1 MRKKH
6 LPTLSILL
14 AILLS
19 AICSF
24 VPQALADA
32 SERVPAKIQALLIA
46 KLLVFNK
53 GISDGGHI
61 SIYVIGAPE
70 FAAEMKKAVG
80 KKIGKSRLVAISE
93 GTSLPSSWKP
103 SAIYLGDA
111 SKVEEVIAYT
121 RSNKLLSITG
131 ISELVSKGVT
141 LGLGVSDK
149 RPKILLN
156 LLSSKKEDISWHP
169 TMFKISTIVK

>member
-1 MRKKH
+1 M
-6 LPTLSILL
+6 
-14 AILLS
+14 AVLLS
-19 AICSF
+19 AICLLASQ
-24 VPQALADA
+24 PLADA
-32 SERVPAKIQALLIA
+32 AERVPIKIQAVLIA

-80 KKIGKSRLVAISE
+80 KKIGKSRLVAITE

-103 SAIYLGDA
+103 SVIYLGDA
-111 SKVEEVIAYT
+111 SMVEEVIAYT

-131 ISELVSKGVT
+131 ISELVSKGIT

-149 RPKILLN
+149 KPKILLN

-169 TMFKISTIVK
+169 TIFKISTIVK